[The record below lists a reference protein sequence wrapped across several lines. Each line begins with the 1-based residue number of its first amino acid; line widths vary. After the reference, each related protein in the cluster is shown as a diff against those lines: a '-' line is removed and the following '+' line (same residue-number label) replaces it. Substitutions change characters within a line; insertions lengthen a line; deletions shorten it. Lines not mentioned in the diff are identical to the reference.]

1 MVLAPP
7 LGAMRTQTHHRQRRS
22 TCHLEAGSGGH
33 TVTTQP
39 GQDYRRSR
47 ESTAMSETS
56 NPPQVTI
63 TTDGA
68 ARSNPGP
75 GGWAALLEV
84 QRGEHTIEK
93 LIAGEEPSI
102 TTNNAME
109 LQGVIGGLSA
119 LKKPCQVT
127 LRMDSTYVMQG
138 IERILAGAILSPK
151 MKNYDRW
158 VQLEA
163 ALHPHRVTCEW
174 VRGHNGDPRNERVDE
189 AANRAAERAYELA
202 EAQRKTQQVGSH
214 DQVWTLVI
222 CSPGTSRPV
231 QWVLRTPIT
240 RRTGEIHVTGI
251 TEPTAVWEGLI
262 QGLMAAQALAAAQPI
277 VVDVIT
283 NYDLIVKQG
292 RGEWKVKNP
301 AQQPLAAQL
310 SMLRQ
315 AFSEVRFEFIKTE
328 GIRRFFK
335 DTE

>member
-1 MVLAPP
+1 
-7 LGAMRTQTHHRQRRS
+7 
-22 TCHLEAGSGGH
+22 
-33 TVTTQP
+33 
-39 GQDYRRSR
+39 
-47 ESTAMSETS
+47 MSETS
-56 NPPQVTI
+56 NLPQVTI

-68 ARSNPGP
+68 ARGNPGP

-84 QRGEHTIEK
+84 QRDERTIEK
-93 LIAGEEPSI
+93 LIAGEEPRI

-119 LKKPCQVT
+119 LNKPCQVT

-138 IERILAGAILSPK
+138 IERILAGHTLSPK

-163 ALHPHRVTCEW
+163 ALQPHTVTCEW
-174 VRGHNGDPRNERVDE
+174 VRGHNGDPRNERVDA
-189 AANRAAERAYELA
+189 AANRAAERAYEAA
-202 EAQRKTQQVGSH
+202 EVQRKTQHVGSH

-231 QWVLRTPIT
+231 RWVLHTPIT
-240 RRTGEIHVTGI
+240 RRTGEIHVIGI

-262 QGLMAAQALAAAQPI
+262 QGLTTAHELAPAHPI
-277 VVDVIT
+277 IVNVMT

-292 RGEWKVKNP
+292 RGEWKVKNS

-310 SMLRQ
+310 TLLRE
-315 AFSEVRFEFIKTE
+315 AFGEVRFEFIKTE